1 MTSTQTPDGV
11 STEGN
16 AGRSDIAANGKGSAT
31 PAGSVA
37 TLSRLPF
44 TDRHVLGLLGSFAA
58 LVFGLAA
65 RRRLQALPAGDE
77 PHYLVLNEALR
88 RYHTLDPARGYANR
102 DYWRFYPA
110 LLAPHTEVSS
120 DGATVPLHNVGGP
133 LLWHPF
139 YLLGG
144 RVGVAAFL
152 VAVSVLTVLNVYW
165 LLRDLGIVR
174 PYAAG
179 VSALL
184 VIGSPLYVY
193 SSMVFIEAVGAP
205 VVVFCPRQVLAP
217 KRSPVRLGLA
227 SAGLGALP
235 FVHGRFVILT
245 ALLGALLFLRI
256 FSEVRWGSLRA
267 YLVALGPLVVIF
279 GAVTVF
285 NLVNYGTVNPAPGN
299 VSGGGARHPVP
310 PAPGGPSLPV
320 QRPHWPLSSL
330 TSFRFLLSC

>member
-77 PHYLVLNEALR
+77 PHYLGLNEALR
-88 RYHTLDPARGYANR
+88 RYHTIDPARVYANR
-102 DYWRFYPA
+102 DYWRFYPYP
-110 LLAPHTEVSS
+110 LEPHTAVSS
-120 DGATVPLHNVGGP
+120 NGATVPLHNVGGP

-139 YLLGG
+139 YLLDG
-144 RVGVAAFL
+144 RVGVSAFL
-152 VAVSVLTVLNVYW
+152 VAVSVFTVLNVFW

-179 VSALL
+179 VSALF

-193 SSMVFIEAVGAP
+193 SSMIFIEAIGAL
-205 VVVFCPRQVLAP
+205 VVVFAARQVLAP

-267 YLVALGPLVVIF
+267 YLVALGPLVLIF

-299 VSGGGARHPVP
+299 VSGGAGLLAVP
-310 PAPGGPSLPV
+310 PCRGGPSPLFDPVSPLP
-320 QRPHWPLSSL
+320 
-330 TSFRFLLSC
+330 SCF